1 MSRFRPDGGIAQLVE
16 HDLCKVGVW
25 GSNPHAST
33 TTARASTRATVS
45 DQIFFFSPGLPG
57 IVDNA
62 RIVELDTNDNYQAPK
77 VMGGWLGS
85 QRR

>member
-1 MSRFRPDGGIAQLVE
+1 MVE

-33 TTARASTRATVS
+33 TDAQMILPMADDARPVSLST
-45 DQIFFFSPGLPG
+45 SPFARDIPG